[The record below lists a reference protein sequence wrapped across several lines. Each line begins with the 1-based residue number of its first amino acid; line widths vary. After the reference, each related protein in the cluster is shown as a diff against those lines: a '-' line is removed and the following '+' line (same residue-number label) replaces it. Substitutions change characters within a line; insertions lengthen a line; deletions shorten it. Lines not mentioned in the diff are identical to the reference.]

1 MTWHFIPENSL
12 WQVTDE
18 SDQLVALVYF
28 YKKGT
33 QQREVIAYPN
43 PWPSA
48 FHGAGLWER
57 DQSATLPLTR
67 TQWISRANAA
77 FNNNPKKAWATL
89 AVSGEVGPAQC
100 VNQAP
105 VWPVPPVFSGSA
117 AQLDPGEWLVKSSGT
132 LIAVTQ
138 STHPEVRNGWPPTNG
153 WGATEKVFSVCDEN
167 GLVAARDHF
176 EVSFKQAGISA
187 HPCNDFADMAHFKKR
202 EIAITLKGGW
212 PTFGD
217 W

>member
-33 QQREVIAYPN
+33 EQREVIAYPN

-48 FHGAGLWER
+48 FHGAGAWAR

-67 TQWISRANAA
+67 AQWVSRANAA
-77 FNNNPKKAWATL
+77 FNNNLKKAWATL
-89 AVSGEVGPAQC
+89 AVQEVPGISQC
-100 VNQAP
+100 VAGNRVVASP
-105 VWPVPPVFSGSA
+105 HGPGLTG

-138 STHPEVRNGWPPTNG
+138 STHDAYYNGWPPTAG
-153 WGATEKVFSVCDEN
+153 WGSNETVFSVSDQY
-167 GLVAARDHF
+167 GAVAARDHF
-176 EVSFKQAGISA
+176 EVSFKQAGISEDPCSDFVDA
-187 HPCNDFADMAHFKKR
+187 HYKTRN
-202 EIAITLKGGW
+202 IGVTLKAGW
-212 PTFGD
+212 PTIGD